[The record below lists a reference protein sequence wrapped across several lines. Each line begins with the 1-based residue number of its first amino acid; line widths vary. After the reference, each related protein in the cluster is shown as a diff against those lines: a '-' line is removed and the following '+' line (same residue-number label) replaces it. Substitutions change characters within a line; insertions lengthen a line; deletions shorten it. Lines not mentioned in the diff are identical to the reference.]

1 MLLAAA
7 LPRHVIAPAAG
18 VVWYDGV
25 LPMLMLENKNALLTA
40 PVVAGARFGPA
51 RRAGDSQQIDPLT

>member
-18 VVWYDGV
+18 VVWYDGD
-25 LPMLMLENKNALLTA
+25 PMLMLENKNALLTA
-40 PVVAGARFGPA
+40 PVVAGARIGASAPG
-51 RRAGDSQQIDPLT
+51 R